1 MTSMYAVVDPSTG
14 EKVREY
20 PTITDDELR
29 AAIASA
35 DKAHREWSHGT
46 TVADRAALVAR
57 VAELHSERRKE
68 LAGIIVTEMGKPFG
82 QALGEVDFCASIY
95 QFYADNAEALMAD
108 EPIELLAGEG
118 SAVVRRSSLGALLG
132 IMPWNFPYYQVARF
146 AGPNLIIGNTILL
159 KPAPQCPQSAEAMA
173 QIFADAGFPG
183 GAFVNIYATNEQIEW
198 VIADPR
204 VRGISVTGSER
215 AGAAVAEI
223 AGRNLKKVVLEL
235 GGSDPFIVLG
245 TDDLDKTVE
254 DAVAARIDNA
264 GQSCNAAKRMIVIDE
279 LYEPFLEKF
288 TAAITAVKQG
298 DPRERGIEMGPLSST
313 LAADRLSE
321 QVRRAVEQ
329 GARIVTGGKR
339 NGNYFEP
346 TVLTDITPDN
356 DVYREELFG
365 PVAQVYRVSSEQEA
379 VELANDTPFGLGSYV
394 VTNDTEQAERV
405 ANQIDAGMV
414 YVNIVGADG
423 AELPF
428 GGTKRSGF
436 GRELGRYGADE
447 FVNKK
452 LIRIG

>member
-1 MTSMYAVVDPSTG
+1 MGMYAVVDPATG
-14 EKVREY
+14 ETVKEY

-29 AAIASA
+29 DAIGRA
-35 DKAHREWSHGT
+35 DRAHREWSKAS
-46 TVADRAALVAR
+46 TVADRAALVRR
-57 VAELHSERRKE
+57 VGELHTERRKE
-68 LAGIIVTEMGKPFG
+68 LAEIIAAEMGKPIG
-82 QALGEVDFCASIY
+82 QARGEIAFCASIY
-95 QFYADNAEALMAD
+95 EFYADNAEALMAD
-108 EPIELLAGEG
+108 EPIELMGGEG
-118 SAVVRRSSLGALLG
+118 SAFVRRSSLGVLLG

-146 AGPNLIIGNTILL
+146 AGPNLVIGNTILL
-159 KPAPQCPQSAEAMA
+159 KHAPQCPQSAEAM
-173 QIFADAGFPG
+173 QQMFTDAGFPD
-183 GAFVNIYATNEQIEW
+183 GAYVDIRATNEQIEW

-204 VRGISVTGSER
+204 VRGVSVTGSER

-245 TDDLDKTVE
+245 TDNLDETVQA
-254 DAVAARIDNA
+254 AVEARIDNA

-288 TAAITAVKQG
+288 TAALTAVKQG
-298 DPRERGIEMGPLSST
+298 DPRERETDVGPLSSQ
-313 LAADRLSE
+313 LAADRLE
-321 QVRRAVEQ
+321 DQVKRAVEQ
-329 GARIVTGGKR
+329 GATVVAGGKR
-339 NGNYFEP
+339 NGNFFEP

-365 PVAQVYRVSSEQEA
+365 PVAQVYRVQSEEEA
-379 VELANDTPFGLGSYV
+379 VALANDTPFGLGSYV
-394 VTNDTEQAERV
+394 MTTDPEQATRV
-405 ANQIDAGMV
+405 ADQIDAGMV
-414 YVNIVGADG
+414 YVNIVGADS

-452 LIRIG
+452 LIRIS